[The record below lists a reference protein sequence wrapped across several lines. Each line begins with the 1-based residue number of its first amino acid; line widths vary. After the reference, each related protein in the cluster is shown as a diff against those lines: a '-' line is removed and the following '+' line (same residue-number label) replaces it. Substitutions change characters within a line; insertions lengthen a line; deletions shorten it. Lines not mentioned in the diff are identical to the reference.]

1 MTRVN
6 GTNTERPRNEPDAC
20 VQERSTTLESDEDDG
35 ERDGGNKDADR
46 GGDDDDAEDI
56 TGGGDSNGNDGTRT
70 PPPRQPDHPDSLTTT
85 AVIEHRTTNRTRPCP
100 HPRKKSST
108 HSEDVYGMFH
118 KGGVRGII
126 WQTFVFLS
134 EH

>member
-6 GTNTERPRNEPDAC
+6 GTNTERPQNEPDAC

-56 TGGGDSNGNDGTRT
+56 TGGCDSNGNDGTRT
-70 PPPRQPDHPDSLTTT
+70 PPRQPDHPDSLTTT